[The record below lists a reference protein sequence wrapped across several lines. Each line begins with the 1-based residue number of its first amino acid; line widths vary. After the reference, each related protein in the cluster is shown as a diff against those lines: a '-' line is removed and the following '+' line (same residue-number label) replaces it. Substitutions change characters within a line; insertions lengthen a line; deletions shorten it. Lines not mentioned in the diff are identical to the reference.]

1 MDFETC
7 SVSHRG
13 NGSRGAFTLVEML
26 VVIAIIGIL
35 VALLLPALQIAREA
49 ARNAQC
55 QSNLRQ
61 IGAGL
66 LERSGRFNGQLCTG
80 AFDWLRDGAVTDYGW
95 VADLVNTSFPVGK
108 QTCPSNLARGSETLA
123 DLLNA
128 DASSFGA
135 NPCVPLVGKPPQVAP
150 DGTPLPAPCMT
161 ICTTGIAGGPSE
173 PRRLLVEKDIW
184 LRHYNTN
191 YTASWFLVR
200 GGVSIDGS
208 GNLYESKPGCGVG
221 LWNPNSCT
229 GPLRLAVLDGSGGVS
244 AGFVP
249 LLGDG
254 APSTTTLPAQIGR
267 LSAGEPLVPAYTA
280 GPVLFLPYNGNQ
292 PLSPPV
298 FAPGT
303 PRDGPNGWWMVWNKM
318 VLQDYRNFGMVHR
331 NTCNVLF
338 ADGSVR
344 AINDLN
350 RDGKLNNGFTAVGGF
365 ADAVNEVEEND
376 FYGLYSL
383 SARRL

>member
-1 MDFETC
+1 MNLDSC
-7 SVSHRG
+7 SLSRRG
-13 NGSRGAFTLVEML
+13 NKSRGAFTLIEML

-66 LERSGRFNGQLCTG
+66 IERSGRHNGVLCSG
-80 AFDWLRDGAVTDYGW
+80 AFDWLRDGSVTDYGW
-95 VADLVNTSFPVGK
+95 VADLTNTGYPVGK
-108 QTCPSNLARGSETLA
+108 QICPSNTARGSQTLA
-123 DLLNA
+123 DLLNV
-128 DASSFGA
+128 DATSFGA
-135 NPCVPLVGKPPQVAP
+135 NTCVPLVGKPPQIAP
-150 DGTPLPAPCMT
+150 DGTPQPAPCMT
-161 ICTTGIAGGPSE
+161 ICTTGIANGPSE
-173 PRRLLVEKDIW
+173 QRRLLVEQEVW

-191 YTASWFLVR
+191 YTASWFLAR
-200 GGVSIDGS
+200 GGVSLDGS
-208 GNLYESKPGCGVG
+208 GNLYPNKPACGIG

-229 GPLRLAVLDGSGGVS
+229 GPLRLAVLDAGGVS

-254 APSTTTLPAQIGR
+254 APTTTTLPAQLGNM
-267 LSAGEPLVPAYTA
+267 SAGEQLVPPHTA
-280 GPVLFLPYNGNQ
+280 GPVLVLANNGILPLN
-292 PLSPPV
+292 PPV

-303 PRDGPNGWWMVWNKM
+303 PRDGPDGWWAVWNKQ

-331 NTCNVLF
+331 QVCNILF

-344 AINDLN
+344 SVNDLN
-350 RDGKLNNGFTAVGGF
+350 NDGKLNNGFPAVGGF
-365 ADAVNEVEEND
+365 ADSVNETPEND
-376 FYGLYSL
+376 FYSLYSL
-383 SARRL
+383 TAKKF

>member
-1 MDFETC
+1 MTIVYCQDP
-7 SVSHRG
+7 RRR
-13 NGSRGAFTLVEML
+13 NGPRRAFTLVEML
-26 VVIAIIGIL
+26 VVIAVIGIL

-55 QSNLRQ
+55 QNNLRN

-66 LERSGRFNGQLCTG
+66 LERSGRHNGLLCSG

-95 VADLVNTSFPVGK
+95 VADLVNTGMPVGK
-108 QTCPSNLARGSETLA
+108 QLCPSNTARGSETLA
-123 DLLNA
+123 DLLNV
-128 DASSFGA
+128 DATTFAA
-135 NPCVPLVGKPPQVAP
+135 NVCVPLVGKPPQIAP

-173 PRRLLVEKDIW
+173 PRRLLIEKEVW

-208 GNLYESKPGCGVG
+208 GNLRQNKPGCGLG

-229 GPLRLAVLDGSGGVS
+229 GPLRLSILDSSGLSGN
-244 AGFVP
+244 FVP
-249 LLGDG
+249 LMGDG
-254 APSTTTLPAQIGR
+254 APTTATLPAQVGT
-267 LSAGEPLVPAYTA
+267 LPAGEPLVPAYTA
-280 GPVLFLPYNGNQ
+280 GPVLVLPYNGVQ
-292 PLSPPV
+292 PLNPPV
-298 FAPGT
+298 FNAGT
-303 PRDGPNGWWMVWNKM
+303 PRDGPNGWWVVWNKQ

-331 NTCNVLF
+331 HQCNVLF

-344 AINDLN
+344 SINDPN
-350 RDGKLNNGFTAVGGF
+350 NDGRLNNGFTAIGGF

-376 FYGLYSL
+376 FFSLYSI
-383 SARRL
+383 SAKKF